1 MVLSRSGSLLLGSGL
16 LGSGRLG
23 LILLGSDSLGL
34 LLLGSDSLGLL
45 LLSLAARASALANTR
60 GTWSAGWTLKALGTR
75 WTLSTRRALG
85 TGTTTN
91 TRVNDLQK

>member
-1 MVLSRSGSLLLGSGL
+1 MGRTLVLNGNGLLLGGSLLWGG
-16 LGSGRLG
+16 
-23 LILLGSDSLGL
+23 SLGL

-60 GTWSAGWTLKALGTR
+60 GTWSTGWTLRALGAR

-91 TRVNDLQK
+91 TGVNDLQE